1 MTAPVRLTTSQLRAS
16 AAEQLQGCES
26 QNQLKQVGSC
36 HLSEEE
42 ESTGLLNNNI
52 SEVV

>member
-42 ESTGLLNNNI
+42 STGLLNNNI